1 MRKKKTFSVK
11 LIRNVNDDYC
21 YDVVFEGDHL
31 VGRLHRDECEELGI
45 PIYDYAKASYL
56 DAITFDVMA
65 EETSRECKRR
75 K

>member
-1 MRKKKTFSVK
+1 MSKKKTFSVK
-11 LIRNVNDDYC
+11 LIRNVNDAYC

-45 PIYDYAKASYL
+45 
-56 DAITFDVMA
+56 AITFDVMA